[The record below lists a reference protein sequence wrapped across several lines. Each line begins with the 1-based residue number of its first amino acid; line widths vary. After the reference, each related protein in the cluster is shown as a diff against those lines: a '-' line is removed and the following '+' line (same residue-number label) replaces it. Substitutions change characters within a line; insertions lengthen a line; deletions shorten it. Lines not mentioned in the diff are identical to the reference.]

1 MGVLTS
7 SFKPRP
13 RRLLSLAHRC
23 LASRI
28 ISPGPSSISRCLH
41 SPPPSLR
48 PTFPSHSLLRAH
60 SFSPLRLVSTHYSGD
75 APGADNHDNNNSTE
89 QLASCSVATSADSA
103 SEEDSND
110 QHHSSSPSHRR
121 QVDKDVDA
129 AYQSRRTR
137 FKLAFQKRVLDW
149 QDVPGSLDSFPYYL
163 SESTRDA
170 LVDCTAAHLW
180 QPKFASYGLG
190 LPVSSRR
197 ICLRGPAG
205 SEVYQEKLVEAVA
218 KHLKASLL
226 VLDSTVLSPH
236 DYGDQEFSSESEGE
250 FSDSEVEHVEG
261 WAANDGSSQDVPE
274 DQDGENETS
283 RNGEFKV
290 DALLEFAADSVE
302 EYKQKLLLQE
312 RKERRDAGHED
323 DDQDFSFRLRK
334 GDRVKYIGN
343 SDRVS
348 KIEQARQVLKVG
360 QKGRIVSVPKG
371 HTGKVGVQ
379 FESYDRRCE
388 ESLKTNKKLEEI
400 HRIAPL
406 IDWCDLSDLEPDE
419 SPHAEEIDD
428 WLASAEAVC
437 DMAPSTRPLVVFFP
451 DPKQW
456 FERAVPSSLRK
467 EFLERVEAKFDQVEG
482 PIVLIAGRTN
492 EEEIDYDDKKRLK
505 EHLEGIR
512 SRLNLKSP
520 AGKWTVDEVISPE
533 DIYELFVNTIKIYAP
548 QDEQQLREWR
558 KRLQHDK
565 ELCNAKRNLQQLQ
578 KVLELHNM
586 DCAELSSLDSF
597 GLNLTDSK
605 AEKVVGWARNHH
617 LGLCLFEPL
626 LVDGKLM
633 IPQTSM
639 ERAIARMREQ
649 ENRKAI
655 NLVDYK
661 AVAEDEYEK
670 ALLSAV
676 IPPEEVG
683 VRFDDIG
690 ALENVKDALRELVML
705 PLQRPEL
712 FTKGNLTKPTKG
724 VLLFG
729 PPGTGKTLLAK
740 AVATE
745 AGANFI
751 NITGSTIT
759 SKWFGDAEKLTKA
772 LFSLARKLSPAVIF
786 VDEVDSLLGARGG
799 SSEHE
804 ATRKTRNEFMAAWD
818 GLKSKDSERVL
829 VLAATN
835 RPYDLDDAV
844 IRRLPRRILVDLPN
858 LENRVKILRVILS
871 QEELAEGFSFDELAR
886 ITHGY
891 SGSDLKNLS
900 VTAAY
905 RPIREYLEG
914 NKQLLGT
921 NEGGSTAHSTGVTPT
936 LRALRLD
943 DFQEAMKQVGAS
955 VAFDATSMNE
965 LRQWNDKYGEGGSR
979 KKSNFGFS

>member
-1 MGVLTS
+1 MGVFTCSLKHQRLS
-7 SFKPRP
+7 P
-13 RRLLSLAHRC
+13 RLLFYVHRC
-23 LASRI
+23 LSLSSRFSRNSL
-28 ISPGPSSISRCLH
+28 SPLH
-41 SPPPSLR
+41 SLPPPPPPPPHSRFPHL
-48 PTFPSHSLLRAH
+48 PSHPSNFLLRYH
-60 SFSPLRLVSTHYSGD
+60 SRFPHVRLVSTHFNPGD
-75 APGADNHDNNNSTE
+75 AGAADNNHNH
-89 QLASCSVATSADSA
+89 LACSVVAPLADCTA
-103 SEEDSND
+103 EDNTTDEPST
-110 QHHSSSPSHRR
+110 SSPSSHRC
-121 QVDKDVDA
+121 QVDKNVDSA
-129 AYQSRRTR
+129 FQSLRTK
-137 FKLAFQKRVLDW
+137 FTEAFQKRVVDW
-149 QDVPGSLDSFPYYL
+149 QDIPGFLESFPYYL
-163 SESTRDA
+163 SDDTKDT
-170 LVDCTAAHLW
+170 LVDCVASHLW
-180 QPKFASYGLG
+180 QPKYASYGLG
-190 LPVSSRR
+190 LPASSRR

-205 SEVYQEKLVEAVA
+205 SELYQEKLVEAVA

-236 DYGDQEFSSESEGE
+236 DYGDQEFSSESDEE
-250 FSDSEVEHVEG
+250 FSDSEAEHVEG
-261 WAANDGSSQDVPE
+261 WSATDGNTQDVSE
-274 DQDGENETS
+274 EQDNENEGS
-283 RNGEFKV
+283 RNREFK
-290 DALLEFAADSVE
+290 
-302 EYKQKLLLQE
+302 E

-323 DDQDFSFRLRK
+323 DGHDFSFRLRK
-334 GDRVKYIGN
+334 GDRVKYVGS
-343 SDRVS
+343 SDRLG

-379 FESYDRRCE
+379 FESSDRRSE
-388 ESLKTNKKLEEI
+388 ESLKTNKKLEEVL
-400 HRIAPL
+400 RATPL
-406 IDWCDLSDLEPDE
+406 VDWCDLSELEPDE
-419 SPHAEEIDD
+419 SPQSEEIEDC
-428 WLASAEAVC
+428 LASVEALC
-437 DMAPSTRPLVVFFP
+437 ELSPSARPLIVYFP

-456 FERAVPSSLRK
+456 FERAVPSSQRK
-467 EFLERVEAKFDQVEG
+467 EFLERVEAKLDQLEG
-482 PIVLIAGRTN
+482 PIVLIASRIN
-492 EEEIDYDDKKRLK
+492 EEEVDYDDKNRLK
-505 EHLEGIR
+505 AHLEGIR
-512 SRLNLKSP
+512 ARLNVKSP
-520 AGKWTVDEVISPE
+520 ATKWTVEEVIAM
-533 DIYELFVNTIKIYAP
+533 DIYELFLNTIKISAP
-548 QDEQQLREWR
+548 QNEQQLRDWK
-558 KRLQHDK
+558 KRLNHDK
-565 ELCNAKRNLQQLQ
+565 ELCNAKRNIQKLH

-586 DCAELSSLDSF
+586 ECPELSSIDSF

-605 AEKVVGWARNHH
+605 AERVVGWARNHH

-633 IPQTSM
+633 IQATSV
-639 ERAIARMREQ
+639 ERAITRLREQ
-649 ENRKAI
+649 ENRNSA
-655 NLVDYK
+655 NFVDYK
-661 AVAEDEYEK
+661 ALAEDEYEK

-683 VRFDDIG
+683 VKFDDVG

-712 FTKGNLTKPTKG
+712 FLKGNLTKPCKG

-818 GLKSKDSERVL
+818 GLKSKESERVL

-858 LENRVKILRVILS
+858 YENRIKILHVILA
-871 QEELAEGFSFDELAR
+871 QEELAEGFSFEELAR

-891 SGSDLKNLS
+891 SGSDLKNLA
-900 VTAAY
+900 VAAAY
-905 RPIREYLEG
+905 RPIREYLES
-914 NKQLLGT
+914 NKQQILGSS
-921 NEGGSTAHSTGVTPT
+921 ESGGTLYPEAVNTS

-943 DFQEAMKQVGAS
+943 DFQESLKQIGAS
-955 VAFDATSMNE
+955 ISFDASSMNE

>member
-13 RRLLSLAHRC
+13 RRLLSLAHHC
-23 LASRI
+23 LASRF
-28 ISPGPSSISRCLH
+28 SPPGPSSISRFLH
-41 SPPPSLR
+41 SPPPSVR
-48 PTFPSHSLLRAH
+48 PSFPSHSLLRSH
-60 SFSPLRLVSTHYSGD
+60 SFSPLRFVSTHYNGD
-75 APGADNHDNNNSTE
+75 APGADDNNNSAD
-89 QLASCSVATSADSA
+89 QFVSCSVAASADSA
-103 SEEDSND
+103 SEESND
-110 QHHSSSPSHRR
+110 QPPTSSPSHRR
-121 QVDKDVDA
+121 QLDKDVDS

-205 SEVYQEKLVEAVA
+205 SEVYQEKLVEALA

-226 VLDSTVLSPH
+226 VLDSTILSPH

-250 FSDSEVEHVEG
+250 YSDSEVEHVEG
-261 WAANDGSSQDVPE
+261 WSANDGSSQDAPE
-274 DQDGENETS
+274 DQDGDSESS
-283 RNGEFKV
+283 RKGEFKV

-323 DDQDFSFRLRK
+323 DDQDFGFRLRK
-334 GDRVKYIGN
+334 GDRVKYVGS
-343 SDRVS
+343 SDRFG
-348 KIEQARQVLKVG
+348 KIEQAKQVLKVG

-379 FESYDRRCE
+379 FESYDRRSE
-388 ESLKTNKKLEEI
+388 EPLKTNKKLEEI
-400 HRIAPL
+400 HRTAPL
-406 IDWCDLSDLEPDE
+406 VDWCDLSDLEPDE
-419 SPHAEEIDD
+419 SLHSEEIDD
-428 WLASAEAVC
+428 WLASAEALC
-437 DMAPSTRPLVVFFP
+437 EMAPSTRPLVVFFP

-456 FERAVPSSLRK
+456 FERAVPSSQRK
-467 EFLERVEAKFDQVEG
+467 EFLERVEAKLDQIEG
-482 PIVLIAGRTN
+482 PIVLIASRTN
-492 EEEIDYDDKKRLK
+492 EEEVDYDDKKRL
-505 EHLEGIR
+505 EAHLEGIR
-512 SRLNLKSP
+512 SRLNMKTP
-520 AGKWTVDEVISPE
+520 AGKWTVEEAISPE
-533 DIYELFVNTIKIYAP
+533 DVYELFVNTIKIYAP
-548 QDEQQLREWR
+548 QDEQQLREWK

-586 DCAELSSLDSF
+586 DCAELSSVDSF

-633 IPQTSM
+633 IPHTSM
-639 ERAIARMREQ
+639 ERAMARMREQ

-676 IPPEEVG
+676 IRPDEVG
-683 VRFDDIG
+683 VSFDDIG
-690 ALENVKDALRELVML
+690 ALENVKDALSELVML

-712 FTKGNLTKPTKG
+712 FTKGNLAKPCKG

-772 LFSLARKLSPAVIF
+772 LFSLAKKLAPTIIF

-844 IRRLPRRILVDLPN
+844 VRRLPRRILVDLPDFV
-858 LENRVKILRVILS
+858 NRVKILRVILS
-871 QEELAEGFSFDELAR
+871 QEELAEGFNFDELAR
-886 ITHGY
+886 LTHGY

-900 VTAAY
+900 VSAAY
-905 RPIREYLEG
+905 RPIREYLEDSR
-914 NKQLLGT
+914 QQQMLLGT
-921 NEGGSTAHSTGVTPT
+921 NEGGSKASSTGVSPT
-936 LRALRLD
+936 LRALLLD

-979 KKSNFGFS
+979 KKSTFGFF